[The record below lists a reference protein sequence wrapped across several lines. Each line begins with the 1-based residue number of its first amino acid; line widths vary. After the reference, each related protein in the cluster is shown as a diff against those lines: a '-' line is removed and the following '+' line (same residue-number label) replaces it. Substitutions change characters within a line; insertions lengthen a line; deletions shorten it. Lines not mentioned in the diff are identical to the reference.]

1 MTFRI
6 FCILGGV
13 AFLES
18 SWGFF
23 AKRLIRKRMYLGD
36 YLGVIHRT
44 KISSRFLVFVEQEPS
59 EDSFYIDGKNWSRHL
74 NSPGKRGIPNARL
87 EMQDRTP
94 EVWSI
99 GEIQEDQEIYIDYG
113 FCKDNWISPPSNR
126 LLIFVHIRKPTPIFF
141 RR

>member
-1 MTFRI
+1 M
-6 FCILGGV
+6 
-13 AFLES
+13 
-18 SWGFF
+18 
-23 AKRLIRKRMYLGD
+23 
-36 YLGVIHRT
+36 
-44 KISSRFLVFVEQEPS
+44 FVEQEPS

>member
-1 MTFRI
+1 
-6 FCILGGV
+6 
-13 AFLES
+13 
-18 SWGFF
+18 
-23 AKRLIRKRMYLGD
+23 MYLGD

-94 EVWSI
+94 EVWYI

-113 FCKDNWISPPSNR
+113 FCKDNWIPP
-126 LLIFVHIRKPTPIFF
+126 K
-141 RR
+141 